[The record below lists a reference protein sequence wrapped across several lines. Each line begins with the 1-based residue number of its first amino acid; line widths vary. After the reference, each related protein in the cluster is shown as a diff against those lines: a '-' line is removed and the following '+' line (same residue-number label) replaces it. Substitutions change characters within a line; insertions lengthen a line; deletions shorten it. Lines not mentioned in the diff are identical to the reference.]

1 MLIRKSLIYVALMVV
16 ALSSYA
22 ATTFSPDSGVYVIN
36 DITVHDE
43 QTYAQYR
50 QKVKPIIESFGG
62 TYVVRAGAI
71 FVSDNPTSELLQT
84 GGGWN
89 PDRMIVL
96 HFDSVEQLRQFA
108 NSPAYKEIVHLRT
121 SAASTKSVVVNAYQ
135 PDK

>member
-1 MLIRKSLIYVALMVV
+1 MLIRKALIYVALMVV
-16 ALSSYA
+16 MLSSYA

-71 FVSDNPTSELLQT
+71 FVSDNPTSELLRT
-84 GGGWN
+84 SGGWN

-108 NSPAYKEIVHLRT
+108 NSPAYKEIAHLRT

>member
-1 MLIRKSLIYVALMVV
+1 MLIRKILIYVALMVV
-16 ALSSYA
+16 MLSSYA
-22 ATTFSPDSGVYVIN
+22 ATTFSPDSGIYVIN

-50 QKVKPIIESFGG
+50 QKVAPIIESFGG

-71 FVSDNPTSELLQT
+71 FVSDNPTSELLRSS
-84 GGGWN
+84 GDWN

-96 HFDSVEQLRQFA
+96 HFDSIEQLGKFA
-108 NSPAYKEIVHLRT
+108 NSPEYKEIVHLRT